1 MASLNFPTRLQGDD
15 GYGFQA
21 RALPARQEIRE
32 LQGSIRITERHRGSN
47 MAILK
52 EFEELVVTS
61 RPGQAAGGRLHEM
74 REGSVR
80 CLGPHGLHR
89 MAYVEWGNPA
99 NPRVLICAHGL
110 TRNGRDFDVLANALA
125 DDYRVVC
132 PDVVGRGRSDRLF
145 FADDY
150 GVPVYA
156 NDMMTLIAR
165 LAVDSVHWLGS
176 SMGGLIGMFLA
187 SLPGSPISRL
197 VLNDVGPTIGIDAL
211 QRIGEYLGKAPD
223 FADLAEAEAYVRVVC
238 APFGALTDAQWR
250 FMTVVG
256 TRAKPDGGIEMNY
269 DRAIAQPYQKAFLE
283 AKEINLWPMYD
294 AIRCPTLVLR
304 GAQSDILLHDTATE
318 MTTRG
323 PRAKLV
329 EVPAVGHA
337 PMFLEESQVR
347 IVQDFL
353 LADQG

>member
-1 MASLNFPTRLQGDD
+1 MT
-15 GYGFQA
+15 
-21 RALPARQEIRE
+21 
-32 LQGSIRITERHRGSN
+32 
-47 MAILK
+47 ILK
-52 EFEELVVTS
+52 DFQELVVTS
-61 RPGQAAGGRLHEM
+61 RSGQSAGGRLHET
-74 REGSVR
+74 RASSVR

-89 MAYVEWGNPA
+89 MAYVEWGDAA
-99 NPRVLICAHGL
+99 NPRVLICVHGL

-125 DDYRVVC
+125 SDYRVIC
-132 PDVVGRGRSDRLF
+132 PDIVGRGRSDRLF

-150 GVPVYA
+150 ALPIYA
-156 NDMMTLIAR
+156 NDIMTLIAR
-165 LAVDSVHWLGS
+165 LGVDSVHWLGT

-223 FADLAEAEAYVRVVC
+223 FADLAEAEVYVRTVC
-238 APFGALTDAQWR
+238 APFGALSDAQWR

-256 TRAKPDGGIEMNY
+256 TRAKADGGFEMNY

-283 AKEINLWPMYD
+283 AKEISLWPMYD
-294 AIRCPTLVLR
+294 AIRCPTLVVR
-304 GAQSDILLHDTATE
+304 GVQSDILLHDTAVE
-318 MTTRG
+318 MTGRG
-323 PRAKLV
+323 PQAKLV

-337 PMFLEESQVR
+337 PMFLEEPQVR

-353 LADQG
+353 LAGQD